1 MTSLVLIPPVP
12 VTDAVLTS
20 SNVAE
25 TDYAAWNAA
34 TSYVVGDRVIRTAS
48 GVHKIF
54 ENLIAGIDATNPESA
69 PTRWIAVS
77 PTNRWKM
84 FDTSNTTTTSAA
96 SPVSIVLLPG
106 QAVNAVALVGLVS
119 STVRV
124 RMTDPTA
131 GTVYDVT
138 TTTGGVITAPDW
150 YAYFFSTVRPVS
162 AFSALD
168 LPAYPAC
175 SVLIDITNATANV
188 QCATCVVGYHYEIG
202 LGVQYGAKVGITDY
216 SVKTANT
223 FGDYVLTQRAYSKR
237 ATFDMMIAKNE
248 VDVVGELLAAYRATP
263 CMWIGSDEYT
273 STQLF
278 GFYKDFS
285 TVISYPYHSLLSLEI
300 EGMT

>member
-1 MTSLVLIPPVP
+1 MTGLVLIPPVP

-34 TSYVVGDRVIRTAS
+34 TAYVVGDRVIRTAS

-54 ENLIAGIDATNPESA
+54 ENLIAGVDATNPESA

-106 QAVNAVALVGLVS
+106 QAVNAVSLVGLVS

-138 TTTGGVITAPDW
+138 TPTGGVITAPDW
-150 YAYFFSTVRPVS
+150 YAYFFGTVRPVS

-188 QCATCVVGYHYEIG
+188 QCATCVVGYQYEIG

-285 TVISYPYHSLLSLEI
+285 TVISYPNLSLLSLEI

>member
-1 MTSLVLIPPVP
+1 MTGLVLIPPVP

-34 TSYVVGDRVIRTAS
+34 TAYVVGDRVIRTAS

-54 ENLIAGIDATNPESA
+54 ENLIAGVDATNPESA

-124 RMTDPTA
+124 RMTDPTE

-150 YAYFFSTVRPVS
+150 YAYFFGTVRPVS

-168 LPAYPAC
+168 LPAYPDC

-188 QCATCVVGYHYEIG
+188 QCATCVVGYQYEIG

-285 TVISYPYHSLLSLEI
+285 TVISYPNLSLLSLEI